1 MVRNELKH
9 AYQPWGRVNYDS
21 TWNSMNNLCARPTY
35 YFEELCKQSV
45 TYSGLTLFRKKKS

>member
-21 TWNSMNNLCARPTY
+21 TWNSMNNL
-35 YFEELCKQSV
+35 
-45 TYSGLTLFRKKKS
+45 KSFVSNL

>member
-21 TWNSMNNLCARPTY
+21 TWKSVNNLGP
-35 YFEELCKQSV
+35 
-45 TYSGLTLFRKKKS
+45 GLRITLKSFVSNLWLIQA